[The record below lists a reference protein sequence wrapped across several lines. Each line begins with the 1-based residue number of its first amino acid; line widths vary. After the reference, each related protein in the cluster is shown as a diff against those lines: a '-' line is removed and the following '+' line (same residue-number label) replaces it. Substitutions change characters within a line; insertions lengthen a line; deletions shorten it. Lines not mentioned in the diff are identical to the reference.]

1 MKGVAEKSFVY
12 IHEFKSQAKVCLSSN
27 IQIRVRV
34 AIDVNIKLPEGLIE
48 TQHMRAFNDILYE
61 KLKLVNDMIS
71 EHRDI

>member
-1 MKGVAEKSFVY
+1 
-12 IHEFKSQAKVCLSSN
+12 LSSN

-61 KLKLVNDMIS
+61 KLKLVNDMIN